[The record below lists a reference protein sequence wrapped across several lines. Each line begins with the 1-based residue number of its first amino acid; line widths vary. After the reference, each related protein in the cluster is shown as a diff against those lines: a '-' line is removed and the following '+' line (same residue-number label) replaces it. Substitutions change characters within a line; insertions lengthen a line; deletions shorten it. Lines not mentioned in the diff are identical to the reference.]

1 MAATLLGADGR
12 PLRASKPSGDVPALG
27 WFSSSLAN
35 RWTDATE
42 DVDHAYLKSFEEI
55 YRSQPVIAGVVDKLS
70 RRFASLPLDTYKR
83 LPKNRREQVFGDS
96 LDTLLAKPWPRGSR
110 LQLLA
115 HIFQSLLI
123 HANAMAVK
131 VRLQGGDA
139 APDMLIPLDWRHLS
153 AYAPQGSRIEW
164 WSTTQF
170 GPERF
175 FRAQDAIHFA
185 WPAPDGSDV
194 GVSPLEKLGVT
205 LRLEDATQRFQTASF
220 RNGVRPSLAVTLDQP
235 NPSKDVLDFARAKVE
250 TMHKGVDQNAKAFFM
265 GANVKVQPLSLSP
278 VEAALIEQRHVNW
291 EEVGMV
297 YDLAGPLMGDLRH
310 ATFSNV
316 TEFLRSLYRDVAPP
330 WLELVTSTLQAQLID
345 EQPEWLDRFVA
356 FDLTD
361 KLKGDPVELAQ
372 SLKMQVEAGL
382 VTRNEARRILN
393 MEPDGDPDDPE
404 NPANQL
410 SANTNNQASIQTM
423 AVGNQ
428 ADQGA
433 PALPPAASPAPLG
446 DTER

>member
-1 MAATLLGADGR
+1 MSPTLLGADGT
-12 PLRASKPSGDVPALG
+12 PLRSTKPSGDVPALG
-27 WFSSSLAN
+27 WFSSSLAS

-42 DVDHAYLKSFEEI
+42 DAETGYLKSFEEI
-55 YRSQPVIAGVVDKLS
+55 YRSQPVIAGVVDKLA
-70 RRFASLPLDTYKR
+70 RRFASLPLDTYQR
-83 LPKNRREQVFGDS
+83 LAKNRRERVLGDS
-96 LDTLLAKPWPRGSR
+96 LDTLLTKPWPRGSR
-110 LQLLA
+110 LALLA
-115 HIFQSLLI
+115 HIFQSVLI
-123 HANAMAVK
+123 HANALVVK
-131 VRLQGGDA
+131 VRTQGPESP
-139 APDMLIPLDWRHLS
+139 PDMLIPLDWGHLS
-153 AYAPQGSRIEW
+153 AYAPQGGRIEW

-170 GPERF
+170 GPERY
-175 FRAQDAIHFA
+175 FRARDAIHFA

-220 RNGVRPSLAVTLDQP
+220 RNGVRPSLAVTLDQEKP
-235 NPSKDVLDFARAKVE
+235 TADVLEFARRRVE
-250 TMHKGVDQNAKAFFM
+250 TMHKGVDQNSKAFFM

-330 WLELVTSTLQAQLID
+330 WLELVTSTLQAQLLD

-361 KLKGDPVELAQ
+361 KLKGDPVELAE
-372 SLKMQVEAGL
+372 SLKMQVETGL
-382 VTRNEARRILN
+382 ITRNEARRILN
-393 MEPDGDPDDPE
+393 MEPNGDPDDPD

-410 SANTNNQASIQTM
+410 SANVNNQASIATM
-423 AVGNQ
+423 A
-428 ADQGA
+428 ATS
-433 PALPPAASPAPLG
+433 PASPG
-446 DTER
+446 DTGR